1 LIEGSLSGVQSNRI
15 AMCGDTLH
23 TDILGAAARGWR
35 TVLVTQDGLFAG
47 QDTTEFSMQSGLFAD
62 WRLAR
67 I

>member
-1 LIEGSLSGVQSNRI
+1 LPGVKPDRI

-35 TVLVTQDGLFAG
+35 TVLVTQDGLFSG
-47 QDTTEFSMQSGLFAD
+47 HDTKTFSEQSDLFAD

>member
-1 LIEGSLSGVQSNRI
+1 
-15 AMCGDTLH
+15 MCGDTLH

-47 QDTTEFSMQSGLFAD
+47 YDTQPFSKQARLFAD
-62 WRLAR
+62 WRLGR

>member
-1 LIEGSLSGVQSNRI
+1 
-15 AMCGDTLH
+15 MCGDTLH

-47 QDTTEFSMQSGLFAD
+47 HDTQPVSAKSGLFAD
-62 WRLAR
+62 WCLDR